1 MIPVDGYAWIADAF
15 GPPGDVLR
23 WTPRG
28 WEEPGDG
35 ALLVEVL
42 AAGVGLPDSLMLQ
55 GVYPLVRRPPITPGQ
70 EVCGVVVATPA
81 GSRFSVGDR
90 VLGPTHFYAGSGGFA
105 THTYVTEAHASL
117 APESL
122 SDEAAAGFYI
132 GYRTAY
138 TTLVTRAALQP
149 GETVLVLGGSGST
162 GATAISLAAAL
173 GARVVAVASSETK
186 RSFCVGL
193 GAEAAIE
200 RDADAI
206 RDAVDQHTDGRGFDI
221 VVDPVGGA
229 IANAALGAVAR
240 YGRFAVVGF
249 ASGSWV
255 EPDPVDMVMRNYSVV
270 GVFAAGFTVEENA
283 EHIAA
288 LHHMADEG
296 RISTPIGEIA
306 DMADVPRVI
315 ASQGSTA
322 APGKLVVRG
331 QSASG

>member
-1 MIPVDGYAWIADAF
+1 MSVVEGHAWIADAF

-105 THTYVTEAHASL
+105 THTCVTEAHASL

-149 GETVLVLGGSGST
+149 GETVLV
-162 GATAISLAAAL
+162 L